1 MASRA
6 EPVGPVMAVDQVR
19 DALPAAVDALAA
31 AGVDA
36 PRLDAELMLAE
47 ATGISR
53 EQLIAAPEAPLPPGS
68 GQRFGLMVRRRL
80 RREPLA
86 YILGRKWFRH
96 LELGVDSNVLI
107 PRPETELLVEVALEL
122 RPRRVLEVGTG
133 SGAVAVALAAE
144 SEAVEVLATDSSAPA
159 LRVALAN
166 AGRAGVL
173 ERVSFLHADS
183 PPGGRYDLLLA
194 NLPYV
199 AEAEWQ
205 GLAPEVR
212 EWEPPGALL
221 AGADGLGAIR
231 ALIAAIDGQRSDAAE
246 AEAIALEV
254 GAGQAAAVTEMVQR
268 AGYPRVE
275 ARRDLAGIDRVV
287 VGRR

>member
-1 MASRA
+1 MAA
-6 EPVGPVMAVDQVR
+6 DQVR

-96 LELGVDSNVLI
+96 LELAVDSDVLI

-144 SEAVEVLATDSSAPA
+144 SDAVEIVATDSSAPA

-166 AGRAGVL
+166 AARAGVQ

-199 AEAEWQ
+199 AESEWQ

-221 AGADGLGAIR
+221 AGADGLDAIR
-231 ALIAAIDGQRSDAAE
+231 ALMADLDGQRSEAAK

-254 GAGQAAAVTEMVQR
+254 GAGQAAAVTELMQG

-275 ARRDLAGIDRVV
+275 ARRDLAGIDRVI